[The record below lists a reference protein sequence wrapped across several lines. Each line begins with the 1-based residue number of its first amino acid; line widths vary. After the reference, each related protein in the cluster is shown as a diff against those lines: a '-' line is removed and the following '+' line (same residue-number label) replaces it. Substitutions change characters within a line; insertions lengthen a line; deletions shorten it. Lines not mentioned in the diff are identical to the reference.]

1 MELASRIQRFV
12 EHAFVQQQKKMSIHV
27 AWSVSGLES
36 LWSEGF
42 EELGTWQ
49 EVLEIHVLLKLRPR
63 VVMWLIRFIKYMES
77 CV

>member
-42 EELGTWQ
+42 EELGT
-49 EVLEIHVLLKLRPR
+49 
-63 VVMWLIRFIKYMES
+63 
-77 CV
+77 